1 MAARYGLS
9 VEDVQ
14 ATAATAVG
22 GEQIGEKIEGLARFP
37 IQVRFPRETRDR
49 VPALRQLPIIAPSR
63 AVVPLGMGAALA
75 LVDGSTL
82 LTNEKT
88 QPWDGGHSDKPKQ
101 GVV

>member
-37 IQVRFPRETRDR
+37 SEVRFPREMRDS
-49 VPALRQLPIIAPSR
+49 VQALRQLPILPPSG
-63 AVVPLGMGAALA
+63 AVVTLGLVADIALEDGPTLHTRVNAPPADWRLVHGATP
-75 LVDGSTL
+75 VMC
-82 LTNEKT
+82 
-88 QPWDGGHSDKPKQ
+88 
-101 GVV
+101 